1 MKLNIRA
8 NKAFKMSDAVKER
21 IDTDMR
27 KLKRHFQGILNADV
41 DISEE
46 HNTCSVK
53 VTLHIKPQILV
64 AHDSD
69 GNMYKALANCVQK
82 LDRQLAKVKTK
93 YKNFDHNK
101 KEDMIAELAS
111 DVDDD

>member
-1 MKLNIRA
+1 MKLKIRT

-21 IDTDMR
+21 VDTEMR
-27 KLKRHFQGILNADV
+27 KLKKHFQGILDADV
-41 DISEE
+41 EINEE
-46 HNTCSVK
+46 HNSCSVK

-64 AHDSD
+64 AHDSN

-101 KEDMIAELAS
+101 KADMISELAS
-111 DVDDD
+111 DVDEN

>member
-8 NKAFKMSDAVKER
+8 NKAFKMSDAVKDR

-27 KLKRHFQGILNADV
+27 KLKKHFQGILDADV
-41 DISEE
+41 EINEE

-69 GNMYKALANCVQK
+69 GNMYKALANCVHK

-101 KEDMIAELAS
+101 KIEIISELEA
-111 DVDDD
+111 DIDDE